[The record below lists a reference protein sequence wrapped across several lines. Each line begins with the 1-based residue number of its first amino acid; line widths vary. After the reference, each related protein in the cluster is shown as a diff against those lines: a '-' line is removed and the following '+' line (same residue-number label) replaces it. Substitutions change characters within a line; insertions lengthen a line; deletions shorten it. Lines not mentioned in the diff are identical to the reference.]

1 MHGES
6 EVNSLH
12 YEIPPQHD
20 TDPTEDS
27 SHPRRYTMSG
37 HKRLLLLSTV
47 LSSFLFC
54 GGIQSE
60 ALAHGGGGKLTICV
74 FPTHGNAAPK
84 TMTLPTHVA
93 QRFLA
98 LNPNNFT
105 GVCGGTKFVI
115 VAVSGTLE
123 EGFPLRP
130 NLDFITE
137 VNEGNP
143 PVLAI
148 FLGHAL
154 VRGVKAF
161 LDIKDSNSREFQA
174 PPTLNPINPALVAS
188 GNNDDANISSIY
200 LVDRRQAV
208 RALLREPR
216 YLSMV
221 PDLGKVDIDAPET
234 SPDLRKLLR
243 QAIQEDTTILAPK
256 NTDQVTFLQVISTW
270 KSCHFVPSPVLT
282 MSPNGTRRVTDFPN
296 SLAMWAGTTDAERIS
311 NPASYNAKVEAKIR
325 ATLAASSSEPGSDGC
340 TDNPSSFPAPVA
352 PDTLTHYAVD
362 KHTKRMN
369 DAYRPCQFQ
378 ELAARAGLNIQVEQC
393 PN

>member
-1 MHGES
+1 
-6 EVNSLH
+6 
-12 YEIPPQHD
+12 
-20 TDPTEDS
+20 
-27 SHPRRYTMSG
+27 MSG
-37 HKRLLLLSTV
+37 YKRFLLVAGGLLSFM
-47 LSSFLFC
+47 FL
-54 GGIQSE
+54 GGITSE
-60 ALAHGGGGKLTICV
+60 AIADDDHHGGGPKLTICV
-74 FPTHGNAAPK
+74 FPTHGTEGPK
-84 TMTLPTHVA
+84 TRTLPAHVA
-93 QRFLA
+93 QRVLA

-123 EGFPLRP
+123 EGFALRP

-161 LDIKDSNSREFQA
+161 LDIKDSNSREFKA
-174 PPTLNPINPALVAS
+174 TPFNPINPALVAS
-188 GNNDDANISSIY
+188 GNNNDANISSIY

-221 PDLGKVDIDAPET
+221 PDLGKVEIDAAET

-256 NTDQVTFLQVISTW
+256 NNDQVTFLQVISTW
-270 KSCHFVPSPVLT
+270 KSCHFVPSPILT
-282 MSPNGTRRVTDFPN
+282 TKADGTRVTDFPN
-296 SLAMWAGTTDAERIS
+296 SLAAFAGTTDAERLS
-311 NPASYNAKVEAKIR
+311 DPTSYNNKVETAVRAK
-325 ATLAASSSEPGSDGC
+325 LAAAPSEAGSDGC
-340 TDNPSSFPAPVA
+340 IDNPSTFPAPTA

-362 KHTKRMN
+362 KFTKRMN
-369 DAYRPCQFQ
+369 DAYRPCQF
-378 ELAARAGLNIQVEQC
+378 EEFAARAGVNIQVPEC

>member
-1 MHGES
+1 
-6 EVNSLH
+6 
-12 YEIPPQHD
+12 
-20 TDPTEDS
+20 
-27 SHPRRYTMSG
+27 MSG
-37 HKRLLLLSTV
+37 YKRLLLFTAV
-47 LSSFLFC
+47 LISFMLLA
-54 GGIQSE
+54 GIQSE
-60 ALAHGGGGKLTICV
+60 VLARGGGGKLTICV
-74 FPTHGNAAPK
+74 FPTHGKAAPK

-105 GVCGGTKFVI
+105 GECGGTKFVI

-154 VRGVKAF
+154 VRGLRAF
-161 LDIKDSNSREFQA
+161 LDIKDPNSREFVVA
-174 PPTLNPINPALVAS
+174 PGLNPVNPALVAS
-188 GNNDDANISSIY
+188 GNNNDANISSIY
-200 LVDRRQAV
+200 LLDRRQAA

-216 YLSMV
+216 YLSMA
-221 PDLGKVDIDAPET
+221 PDTAKVDIHAPET
-234 SPDLRKLLR
+234 DESVRKLLL
-243 QAIQEDTTILAPK
+243 QAIQEDTTILGPK
-256 NTDQVTFLQVISTW
+256 NTDQVTFLQVLSTW

-282 MSPNGTRRVTDFPN
+282 TKPDGTRITDFPN
-296 SLAMWAGTTDAERIS
+296 SLAAFAGTTDAERIS
-311 NPASYNAKVEAKIR
+311 NPASYNAKVDAAIR
-325 ATLAASSSEPGSDGC
+325 ATLALPATEAGSQDC
-340 TDNPSSFPAPVA
+340 VDNPSTFPPPSA

-369 DAYRPCQFQ
+369 DAYRPCEF
-378 ELAARAGLNIQVEQC
+378 EEFAKRAGVNIQVAQC